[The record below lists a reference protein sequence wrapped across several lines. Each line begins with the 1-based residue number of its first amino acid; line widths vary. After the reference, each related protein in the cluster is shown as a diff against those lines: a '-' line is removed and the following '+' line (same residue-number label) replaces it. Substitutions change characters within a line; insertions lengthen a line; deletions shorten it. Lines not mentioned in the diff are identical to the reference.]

1 MCKESDVLVA
11 STACAV
17 GTTIASNASSRKERS
32 NRVFAALDQADS
44 DGGQASVVKRTL
56 VELHN

>member
-32 NRVFAALDQADS
+32 NRVL
-44 DGGQASVVKRTL
+44 
-56 VELHN
+56 LHSTKQIVTVGRPVLSSAR